1 MLEPFRAA
9 ARSEAHNSATICSA
23 RVELRFNQSQY
34 LSKTEAPASIISG
47 VIIAQTKQRF
57 ADSFDQLFVL
67 WKDKLL

>member
-1 MLEPFRAA
+1 VLEPFRAA
-9 ARSEAHNSATICSA
+9 ARSEAHNSATCSA